1 MDNEKLKKI
10 NQMNEEYHKKLSQ
23 YFENSNLNNQ
33 SYNSYIP
40 LNHAY
45 YVPLNNYGY
54 NPNIPYN
61 NY

>member
-1 MDNEKLKKI
+1 M
-10 NQMNEEYHKKLSQ
+10 NQMNEEYQKKLNQ
-23 YFENSNLNNQ
+23 YIENTNVNNQ

-40 LNHAY
+40 LNHTY

>member
-1 MDNEKLKKI
+1 
-10 NQMNEEYHKKLSQ
+10 MNEEYQKKLNQ
-23 YFENSNLNNQ
+23 YIEKSNLNNQ